1 LASIYIYRILRYSPR
16 NIPLKYTSP
25 YVGGADGLGELLGDI
40 DLLTDRLTDALRD
53 IDLLAD
59 ALPETDAD

>member
-1 LASIYIYRILRYSPR
+1 
-16 NIPLKYTSP
+16 LKYTSP